1 MTSVVAVAVPLLTA
15 APWTGAPFWS
25 TTLPCRL
32 AVTVILAGIL
42 LGLLLVAV
50 LLLLILLLQAIKIT
64 SETSSRDNDRVKSV
78 FFKGYW
84 LGYPLKTNCHRQNY
98 SDAGETSTFFISF
111 NLYITSVTLLLG
123 MARII

>member
-1 MTSVVAVAVPLLTA
+1 MLIFRKENNPLTSVVAVAAPLLTA
-15 APWTGAPFWS
+15 APWTGTPFWS

-50 LLLLILLLQAIKIT
+50 LLLILLLQAIKTI
-64 SETSSRDNDRVKSV
+64 SETNSRDNDRVKRV

-84 LGYPLKTNCHRQNY
+84 LGYPLKTNPL
-98 SDAGETSTFFISF
+98 T
-111 NLYITSVTLLLG
+111 
-123 MARII
+123 

>member
-1 MTSVVAVAVPLLTA
+1 MVVAVPLLTA

-42 LGLLLVAV
+42 LGLLLVVV
-50 LLLLILLLQAIKIT
+50 LLLMLLLHAIKTI
-64 SETSSRDNDRVKSV
+64 SETNSRDNDRVKSV

-84 LGYPLKTNCHRQNY
+84 VGLPSKTNRPP
-98 SDAGETSTFFISF
+98 
-111 NLYITSVTLLLG
+111 
-123 MARII
+123 

>member
-15 APWTGAPFWS
+15 APWTGTPFWS

-42 LGLLLVAV
+42 LGLLLVVAV
-50 LLLLILLLQAIKIT
+50 LLLILLLQAIKTI
-64 SETSSRDNDRVKSV
+64 SETNSRDSDTVKRV

-84 LGYPLKTNCHRQNY
+84 LGYPLKT
-98 SDAGETSTFFISF
+98 DPLT
-111 NLYITSVTLLLG
+111 
-123 MARII
+123 